1 MKTLKKIISM
11 AIAVILSCTALVSCS
26 GGSDNAKLERDIKV
40 YALKGPTG
48 MGMAK
53 LMSDSDAG
61 TTTNKYDFTIA
72 SAPDEVTAEIIKGNY
87 DIAALPTNLA
97 SVLYNKTEGKI
108 RVAAVN
114 TLGVLY
120 VLENGDTVNSLEDL
134 NGKELY
140 ATGQGSTP
148 EYILRYVLETNGIDC
163 NVTYLAEHSEL
174 AAQMISGDV
183 SLGMLPVPNA
193 TTVLAQSEARTV
205 IDLTAEWEKAAEKNG
220 DSSALYMGCVIVNP
234 DFIEES
240 PEAVDAFL
248 EEYAASVKY
257 VNENIDDASAMIES
271 YGIVPKAA
279 IAKKAIPDAHMVC
292 ITGDEMKTGLSGFYN
307 VLFGFDPKSVGGAVP
322 ADDIYY
328 IKK

>member
-11 AIAVILSCTALVSCS
+11 AIAAIISCTALVSCS

-48 MGMAK
+48 MCMAK

-163 NVTYLAEHSEL
+163 NRLVASGETPIFEKYDRFIPGEL
-174 AAQMISGDV
+174 LRSAYAADR
-183 SLGMLPVPNA
+183 LRA
-193 TTVLAQSEARTV
+193 DE
-205 IDLTAEWEKAAEKNG
+205 AEKR
-220 DSSALYMGCVIVNP
+220 IKE
-234 DFIEES
+234 I
-240 PEAVDAFL
+240 
-248 EEYAASVKY
+248 
-257 VNENIDDASAMIES
+257 
-271 YGIVPKAA
+271 
-279 IAKKAIPDAHMVC
+279 
-292 ITGDEMKTGLSGFYN
+292 LSEF
-307 VLFGFDPKSVGGAVP
+307 
-322 ADDIYY
+322 
-328 IKK
+328 